1 MKAVFITEVSAV
13 LPNDPVSNNEMES
26 VLGQIGGKPS
36 RARRIV
42 TRSNGIRSRHYAV
55 DPVSG
60 EVTHTNAQLTA
71 EAVEK
76 LQSDDFD
83 LSSLQCLACGTGQ
96 ADQMIPNHA
105 VMVHGELGKPCCEVI
120 ATAGVCGA
128 GMTAMKYAY
137 LGIASGEFT
146 NAIATGS
153 ETASTMM
160 RAEMFEQEISA
171 NVDALEAQPEIAFEK
186 DFLRWMLSDGAG
198 AVLLEP
204 QPRAKGLSLRIEWMF
219 QRSYANEMETCMYS
233 GAEKMAD
240 GKLVGWQQLPPD
252 SWMKNSVFSVKQDVK
267 LLNEHIIHYTV
278 EKPLTEIMASK
289 SLKPED
295 VDYFLPHYS
304 SHFFRQKVYDG
315 MAKVGFEIPFDRWF
329 TNISTKGNIGSASIY
344 IILEELFHSGR
355 LELGQTILCY
365 VPESGRFSTA
375 FMLLTV
381 CDASQEA

>member
-1 MKAVFITEVSAV
+1 MKPVFITDVSAV
-13 LPNDPVSNNEMES
+13 LPNDPVSNEEMES
-26 VLGQIGGKPS
+26 VLGQVGGKPS
-36 RARRIV
+36 RARRLV

-55 DPVSG
+55 DPVNG
-60 EVTHTNAQLTA
+60 KVTHTNAQLTA
-71 EAVEK
+71 EAVQK
-76 LQSDDFD
+76 LRGDNFD
-83 LSSLQCLACGTGQ
+83 LSSLECLACGTGL

-105 VMVHGELGKPCCEVI
+105 VMVHGELGQPCCEVI

-137 LGIASGEFT
+137 LGIASGEFS

-160 RAEMFEQEISA
+160 RAEMFEQEVST
-171 NVDALEAQPEIAFEK
+171 NVDSLEAQPEIAFEK

-204 QPRAKGLSLRIEWMF
+204 KPKSTGLSLRIEWIF

-240 GKLVGWQQLPPD
+240 GELVGWQQLPPD

-278 EKPLTEIMASK
+278 EKPLLEIMAKK
-289 SLKPED
+289 SIKPED
-295 VDYFLPHYS
+295 VNYFLPHYS
-304 SHFFRQKVYDG
+304 SQFFRQKVYDG
-315 MAKVGFEIPFDRWF
+315 MAKVNFEISFERWF
-329 TNISTKGNIGSASIY
+329 TNITTKGNIGSASIY

-355 LELGQTILCY
+355 LQPGETMLCY
-365 VPESGRFSTA
+365 VPESGRFSTV

-381 CDASQEA
+381 CNATQDK

>member
-1 MKAVFITEVSAV
+1 MKPVFITDVSAV
-13 LPNDPVSNNEMES
+13 LPNDPVSNEEMES
-26 VLGQIGGKPS
+26 VLGQVGGKPS
-36 RARRIV
+36 RARRLV

-55 DPVSG
+55 DPVNG
-60 EVTHTNAQLTA
+60 KVTHTNAQLTA
-71 EAVEK
+71 EAVQK
-76 LQSDDFD
+76 LRGDNFD
-83 LSSLQCLACGTGQ
+83 LSSLECLACGTGL

-105 VMVHGELGKPCCEVI
+105 VMVHGELGQPCCEVI

-137 LGIASGEFT
+137 LGIASGEFS

-160 RAEMFEQEISA
+160 RAEMFEQEVST
-171 NVDALEAQPEIAFEK
+171 NVDSLEAQPEIAFEK

-204 QPRAKGLSLRIEWMF
+204 KPKSTGLSLRIEWIF

-240 GKLVGWQQLPPD
+240 GELVGWQQLPPD

-278 EKPLTEIMASK
+278 EKPLLEIMAKK
-289 SLKPED
+289 SIKPED
-295 VDYFLPHYS
+295 VNYFLPHYS
-304 SHFFRQKVYDG
+304 SQFFRQKVYDG
-315 MAKVGFEIPFDRWF
+315 MAKVNFEISFERWF
-329 TNISTKGNIGSASIY
+329 TNITTKGNIGSASIY

-355 LELGQTILCY
+355 LQPGETILCY
-365 VPESGRFSTA
+365 VPESGRFSTV

-381 CDASQEA
+381 CNATQDK